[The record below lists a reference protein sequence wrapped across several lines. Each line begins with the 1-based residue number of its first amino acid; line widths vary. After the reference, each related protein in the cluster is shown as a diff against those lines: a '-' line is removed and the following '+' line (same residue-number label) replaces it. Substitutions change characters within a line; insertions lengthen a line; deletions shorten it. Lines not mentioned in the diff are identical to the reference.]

1 MAIILSGADAGLAS
15 MCLPGMPVHTEVLGD
30 LDLGLVTWLGSGGLP
45 FCTSCACVRG
55 LVSLGKSANVAG
67 GLTLSAAGKIL
78 SNSWPPDTL
87 GPSWGVKTS
96 CGAIRFLS
104 GLRAGCTW
112 FLASLSTA
120 ARASAWLDA
129 AG

>member
-1 MAIILSGADAGLAS
+1 MATILSGADAGLAS

-30 LDLGLVTWLGSGGLP
+30 LDLGLVTWLGAGGVP
-45 FCTSCACVRG
+45 ICPACACVRG
-55 LVSLGKSANVAG
+55 LVSLGKASNVAG

-87 GPSWGVKTS
+87 GPSCGVKTS
-96 CGAIRFLS
+96 CGATRCLG

-112 FLASLSTA
+112 FLATLSTA
-120 ARASAWLDA
+120 ARASAWLVA